1 MTIGRSMSVLLQT
14 AQFILPAAKSMY
26 VCLQLAV
33 ALTLAADWLFPSFW
47 NRSCAV
53 YIVSVGC
60 LFEDYHICIIF
71 VCILT
76 SASHDSVK
84 GLRPL
89 FDLFRRRPVMIRK
102 HTILAYLRPRKRSF
116 LTDKRGNALVD
127 NQQCGRGREGIQKI

>member
-26 VCLQLAV
+26 ICLQLAV
-33 ALTLAADWLFPSFW
+33 ALTLTADWLFPSFW

-53 YIVSVGC
+53 YIISVSC

-89 FDLFRRRPVMIRK
+89 FYLFRRRPVTIRK
-102 HTILAYLRPRKRSF
+102 HTKLSYLRPKNRWF
-116 LTDKRGNALVD
+116 ITDKNGQWPVW
-127 NQQCGRGREGIQKI
+127 QGGMWVREGI